1 MAVIKISNKDII
13 EKIQS
18 KLTLQLGR
26 RFTQQEVVDLCVD
39 YAQDN
44 LEELIGRAS
53 NFPRLTPERVDQILK
68 EIENLPDIPYDTS
81 LSMANENDRDI
92 YSL

>member
-26 RFTQQEVVDLCVD
+26 RFTQQDVVDLCVD

-53 NFPRLTPERVDQILK
+53 NLPRLTPERVDQILK

-81 LSMANENDRDI
+81 LSIANENDRDI